1 MNPEPTLSIDN
12 LRVDYGELTA
22 VDDLSLAVEPGEILV
37 LVGPNGAGKTS
48 TIRVLA
54 SLLEPTYGEVRILG
68 IDLFE
73 EPARALSQLGYM
85 PDLAPVVPNLKVWE
99 FLDLYAHSYG
109 YGAGER
115 RERVDHCLEQVKL
128 SDRRNLMGRAL
139 SRGMMQRVVLAKTLL
154 HDPKLLLLDEPASG
168 MDPIARRDLRLTLQR
183 LAAGGASV
191 IVSSHI
197 LGELADMCTS
207 IAIMLKGRL
216 LRSGSVRTVLD
227 SMQSES
233 AQVSIE
239 LLESTDP
246 ALAWLEAHAEVDDIR
261 VESLRIDFR
270 FLGDKHMQ
278 SALLRE
284 LIERDFG
291 LVAFSPRQS
300 GIESLLLELIT
311 DVET

>member
-1 MNPEPTLSIDN
+1 
-12 LRVDYGELTA
+12 
-22 VDDLSLAVEPGEILV
+22 
-37 LVGPNGAGKTS
+37 
-48 TIRVLA
+48 
-54 SLLEPTYGEVRILG
+54 
-68 IDLFE
+68 
-73 EPARALSQLGYM
+73 
-85 PDLAPVVPNLKVWE
+85 
-99 FLDLYAHSYG
+99 
-109 YGAGER
+109 
-115 RERVDHCLEQVKL
+115 
-128 SDRRNLMGRAL
+128 
-139 SRGMMQRVVLAKTLL
+139 
-154 HDPKLLLLDEPASG
+154 
-168 MDPIARRDLRLTLQR
+168 MDPIARRDLRLILQR

-207 IAIMLKGRL
+207 IAIMHKGRL

-246 ALAWLEAHAEVDDIR
+246 ALAWLGAHAEVDDIR

-311 DVET
+311 DDEA